1 MFHVVLHRVQA
12 PPHVSS
18 CSLFWLLLCTILLY
32 TRERRATSLLIGF
45 LLFYLNSY
53 GSLCPQRAP
62 TPRQSTAAALSSCW
76 PAGCVVGARCYL
88 PNAAVFHQVVSFHQV
103 VPAVFPCIWRF
114 VLSIALAVQG
124 VLLCT
129 RTHSPFI
136 YIYYR
141 QCWLRRKPKE
151 VPRYNKERPLMRFN
165 PVLQTE
171 ISSQK

>member
-18 CSLFWLLLCTILLY
+18 CSLFWLLLSTILLY

-53 GSLCPQRAP
+53 GSWCPQRAP
-62 TPRQSTAAALSSCW
+62 TPRRSTAAALPQTGCW
-76 PAGCVVGARCYL
+76 PAGYVVGARCYL
-88 PNAAVFHQVVSFHQV
+88 PNAAVFHQVFPFHQV

-136 YIYYR
+136 YIIVNAG
-141 QCWLRRKPKE
+141 CGESRK
-151 VPRYNKERPLMRFN
+151 RCRDTTRNAH
-165 PVLQTE
+165 
-171 ISSQK
+171 